1 MVCSSNGTQD
11 LIALSVFL
19 LMTHMPVPVTISKFQ
34 IIPTGTTTLRKDQIR
49 QESCMS
55 GLDTTFGLQ
64 DGQPDAKHV
73 AQMLSYQMEP
83 SETYNATQTVKIT
96 LIQMPP
102 SKHIRTPI
110 ETTATLIQET
120 ANQVSLTGSPK
131 I

>member
-1 MVCSSNGTQD
+1 MNTLSGERIPMRVPNSIFYRQQMVCSSNGTQD
-11 LIALSVFL
+11 SIALSVSL

-96 LIQMPP
+96 LIQMPH
-102 SKHIRTPI
+102 SK
-110 ETTATLIQET
+110 
-120 ANQVSLTGSPK
+120 
-131 I
+131 